1 MKALESPE
9 DYSLYICNW
18 SDSEREYIEGL
29 EKVFARFVDEKAKN
43 RLKELYEAMNKHFVA
58 ISKAAR
64 TTNKYVSDKAKIYRE
79 IMSITHKDYNKF
91 FFETLL
97 QLDDDLAELQML
109 VQKIVFE
116 LEGVTKL
123 QIQTVEKAVRS
134 ILEIDSDISITAELN
149 RLYESD
155 WKEKRFKSFD
165 YQTSMMLDYLAN
177 MNLSTND
184 EEIIQELGKVVTGFE
199 IEYWND
205 FKIEDFYEAF
215 SKMVTQLNNYQVQDN
230 VGADEIKVTISAGN
244 EEEKITQ
251 FNKGEL
257 SGTSQLMFNK
267 IKSTIDNFGE
277 SLSYDEK
284 MQVLAKVFSEIM

>member
-1 MKALESPE
+1 
-9 DYSLYICNW
+9 
-18 SDSEREYIEGL
+18 
-29 EKVFARFVDEKAKN
+29 
-43 RLKELYEAMNKHFVA
+43 
-58 ISKAAR
+58 
-64 TTNKYVSDKAKIYRE
+64 
-79 IMSITHKDYNKF
+79 
-91 FFETLL
+91 
-97 QLDDDLAELQML
+97 ML
-109 VQKIVFE
+109 IQKIVLE
-116 LEGVTKL
+116 LESVTKL
-123 QIQTVEKAVRS
+123 QIQTIEKAVRTV
-134 ILEIDSDISITAELN
+134 LDIEPDVSITAELN
-149 RLYESD
+149 RLYEAE

-177 MNLSTND
+177 MNLATSD
-184 EEIIQELGKVVTGFE
+184 EEIVQELGRVVTGFE

-205 FKIEDFYEAF
+205 SKIEDFYEAF

-230 VGADEIKVTISAGN
+230 VGADEIKVTISTGN

-284 MQVLAKVFSEIM
+284 MQVLAKIFSEIM

>member
-1 MKALESPE
+1 MALQLLGTLERRRGALCPFAFLLTMEKLQLYSPRRLC
-9 DYSLYICNW
+9 YNSLVLGVSRCTGQEISAC
-18 SDSEREYIEGL
+18 REASLGRSKLGRSKLGRNGDCSGTSAPI
-29 EKVFARFVDEKAKN
+29 
-43 RLKELYEAMNKHFVA
+43 RLKKE
-58 ISKAAR
+58 
-64 TTNKYVSDKAKIYRE
+64 
-79 IMSITHKDYNKF
+79 
-91 FFETLL
+91 
-97 QLDDDLAELQML
+97 
-109 VQKIVFE
+109 
-116 LEGVTKL
+116 
-123 QIQTVEKAVRS
+123 
-134 ILEIDSDISITAELN
+134 
-149 RLYESD
+149 D

-205 FKIEDFYEAF
+205 SKIEDFYEAF

-284 MQVLAKVFSEIM
+284 MQVLAKIFSEIM

>member
-1 MKALESPE
+1 M
-9 DYSLYICNW
+9 
-18 SDSEREYIEGL
+18 
-29 EKVFARFVDEKAKN
+29 AKN

-64 TTNKYVSDKAKIYRE
+64 TTNNYVSEKAKLYRE

-97 QLDDDLAELQML
+97 QLDDDLSELQMII
-109 VQKIVFE
+109 QKIVLE
-116 LEGVTKL
+116 LESVTKL
-123 QIQTVEKAVRS
+123 QIQTIEKAVRTV
-134 ILEIDSDISITAELN
+134 LEIEPDVSITAELN
-149 RLYESD
+149 RLYQAE

-177 MNLSTND
+177 MNLATGD
-184 EEIIQELGKVVTGFE
+184 EEIVQELGRVVTGFE

-205 FKIEDFYEAF
+205 SKIEDFYEAF
-215 SKMVTQLNNYQVQDN
+215 SKMVAQLNNYQVQDN
-230 VGADEIKVTISAGN
+230 VGADEIKVTICTGN

-284 MQVLAKVFSEIM
+284 MQVLAKIFSEIM